1 MQRTIEFIST
11 LCAKLNVKDRIIEDL
26 KKSALFKKLPRSPI
40 SAILLARLL
49 NENSQDIPS
58 NMTELYSQYME
69 QALGRWD
76 IEKGLQSQREYQA
89 LDQVMMTIA
98 RQMIDDQRLF
108 ISVAEAKDIFR
119 AYLGARNLGLDVDAL
134 FDRMIERCET
144 MALDTVSRTICFKH
158 RTFAEYFY
166 AKACYRDG
174 LAIDGRAFDWYW
186 SNVFFFYLGLRKDC
200 PEELQAIFDMSSLTE
215 LQVWMKII
223 NLSNYLLAAYTT
235 PYDVISEGVKIA
247 AVSAAELYR
256 AVCTEGSE
264 GPFGQLPKMHV
275 LYIFQRIVRQGYSFS
290 FLGRAI
296 EDAALE
302 IHDDNTLSSESKAY
316 ALFFLNVTMIS
327 LDPNRNFD
335 FLLKRFSKELPLE
348 LQLALRHES
357 AGTKL
362 STLAK
367 KQDKQLQRILRA
379 NKPLRAYIKTMYE
392 QPVNAFVAKKAERL
406 ADGNGEKNTNDE

>member
-1 MQRTIEFIST
+1 M
-11 LCAKLNVKDRIIEDL
+11 LCTKLDIKDRIIEDL

-119 AYLGARNLGLDVDAL
+119 TYLGARNLGLDVDAL
-134 FDRMIERCET
+134 FDRMIERCQT
-144 MALDTVSRTICFKH
+144 MALDTVSMTIGFKH

-166 AKACYRDG
+166 AKACDREG
-174 LAIDGRAFDWYW
+174 LAIDDRAFDWYW
-186 SNVFFFYLGLRKDC
+186 SNIFFFHLGLRKDC
-200 PEELQAIFDMSSLTE
+200 PEELRAIFNISSLTE
-215 LQVWMKII
+215 LQVWMKVI

-235 PYDVISEGVKIA
+235 PYQVISEGVKIA
-247 AVSAAELYR
+247 AVSAADLYL
-256 AVCTEGSE
+256 AVCTQGSE
-264 GPFGQLPKMHV
+264 GPFGKLSKMHV

-290 FLGRAI
+290 FLEKAI

-302 IHDDNTLSSESKAY
+302 IHGDNSLSSESKA
-316 ALFFLNVTMIS
+316 
-327 LDPNRNFD
+327 
-335 FLLKRFSKELPLE
+335 
-348 LQLALRHES
+348 
-357 AGTKL
+357 
-362 STLAK
+362 
-367 KQDKQLQRILRA
+367 
-379 NKPLRAYIKTMYE
+379 
-392 QPVNAFVAKKAERL
+392 
-406 ADGNGEKNTNDE
+406 